1 MRSAD
6 ARPPARLGRGAGAD
20 TLASAVTP
28 APPRRN
34 VELKA
39 RDHEPERTLRLALAA
54 GAEDRGVLV
63 QRDTY
68 FAAPRGRLKL
78 REEQPGE
85 AHLIAYERADGT
97 QARPSRYRLA
107 PAPDPEA
114 LRDALDAALG
124 TVATVAKR
132 RRLLVRQGVRIH
144 LDEVE
149 GLGHFVELEG
159 MADPGSDLG
168 REEELVRR
176 LQEELRIDAGAVL
189 PGSYAD
195 LLGGGAEALL
205 AAAGAAA
212 ARAHAPYSGL
222 RVGAALRAPD
232 GTLVTGANVEN
243 AAYPQSQCAEAS
255 ALGALVAAGH
265 TTFTAAAVVGEGMD
279 ECPPCGGCRQRLAEL
294 GGPEVPVYLGRPGE
308 LRRTTTL
315 GELLPLSF
323 GAGELPG

>member
-97 QARPSRYRLA
+97 QARSSRYRLA

-124 TVATVAKR
+124 TVATVA
-132 RRLLVRQGVRIH
+132 
-144 LDEVE
+144 
-149 GLGHFVELEG
+149 
-159 MADPGSDLG
+159 
-168 REEELVRR
+168 
-176 LQEELRIDAGAVL
+176 
-189 PGSYAD
+189 
-195 LLGGGAEALL
+195 
-205 AAAGAAA
+205 
-212 ARAHAPYSGL
+212 
-222 RVGAALRAPD
+222 
-232 GTLVTGANVEN
+232 
-243 AAYPQSQCAEAS
+243 
-255 ALGALVAAGH
+255 
-265 TTFTAAAVVGEGMD
+265 
-279 ECPPCGGCRQRLAEL
+279 
-294 GGPEVPVYLGRPGE
+294 
-308 LRRTTTL
+308 
-315 GELLPLSF
+315 
-323 GAGELPG
+323 